1 MRKSLFA
8 VLAALVVALGLGAGV
23 ASASPVRGPHTPPDC
38 TGVTS
43 LTGNCSISF
52 PNGHNATCSDTNG
65 TINIQL
71 GTCTLDPRTGRPFSG
86 RAGGLGGQ
94 FGGGYAGFPTG
105 FPGLVNQDLLSLS
118 ALGLVGVNAD
128 LNVCA
133 FPTFDAFNS
142 YGVRHFGAWGG
153 VQSRWF
159 GNNGAQ
165 LFAQLQQQAA
175 CQASVNGG
183 VVVNGGA
190 GLLNGNGGLLINGS
204 QGLYLNGQT
213 LNLGQYGLNGLGAL
227 NVCQFSNFNQFNSFG
242 SRRFGGAF
250 GGFRSRFGSN
260 PGAVFAQAQ
269 QQAACTAAE
278 EQQLQE
284 LQLQQSG
291 NVVIAPSSTTT
302 INNPVQPVVE
312 PTVQST
318 PPSVLPAPAEA
329 PVSPAP
335 SGSTIV
341 EVPSGPIQTGDSGI
355 APDAVV
361 VR

>member
-23 ASASPVRGPHTPPDC
+23 ASASPVRGPHTPPGC
-38 TGVTS
+38 TLGSSTTGCTVT
-43 LTGNCSISF
+43 F
-52 PNGHNATCSDTNG
+52 PNGGSRACSASDGVLTS
-65 TINIQL
+65 TL
-71 GTCTLDPRTGRPFSG
+71 CTLDPRTGRPIG
-86 RAGGLGGQ
+86 GGGLGLGLGLGV
-94 FGGGYAGFPTG
+94 GGGYAGFPTG